1 MTDEET
7 KASVDKEV
15 TDWFAKVRKNSTGKQ
30 GYQKNEGRQERL

>member
-15 TDWFAKVRKNSTGKQ
+15 TDWFAKVREKLYRKTRISK
-30 GYQKNEGRQERL
+30 K